1 MGEDLSFLF
10 WRRQHPNGRLGAH
23 TGECCPHQTAKL
35 FRTKSQQEVDRR
47 SEKKG
52 YPENGIAFHTG
63 QSSAQ
68 LQFYPT
74 IGLLQFFYIFNEIIS
89 AAATGL
95 RFATLKLP
103 DFSLFFHSVIAVK
116 YPHWKSQ
123 STHQS
128 R

>member
-10 WRRQHPNGRLGAH
+10 WRRQHPKGRLGAH
-23 TGECCPHQTAKL
+23 TGECCPHQTAKFFAQNL
-35 FRTKSQQEVDRR
+35 NKKFDRR

-74 IGLLQFFYIFNEIIS
+74 ILQFFHIFNEIIS

-95 RFATLKLP
+95 RFATPKLP
-103 DFSLFFHSVIAVK
+103 DFSLFSHSVIAVK